1 MGAIFI
7 SYRREETAG
16 EARALFNDLVA
27 TLGKDSVF
35 MDVDNISLG
44 RDFRLMLQDRLASCD
59 LMIVLIGKDW
69 LFSKNETGRSRLE
82 NPDDFVRLEVGTA
95 LKWNIPVTPVL
106 VHGAQIP
113 SADQLPEDL
122 KDLSY
127 RNGFELA
134 STAGSPTFRR

>member
-1 MGAIFI
+1 
-7 SYRREETAG
+7 
-16 EARALFNDLVA
+16 
-27 TLGKDSVF
+27 
-35 MDVDNISLG
+35 
-44 RDFRLMLQDRLASCD
+44 
-59 LMIVLIGKDW
+59 MIVLTQTSCHNRLKSLNSFSVSLLIGKDW

-95 LKWNIPVTPVL
+95 LKRNIPVTPVL